1 MHPAPDP
8 PQAPSDASRFRP
20 PRWSPSAC
28 SPPCCGR
35 AQQAP
40 RPVSFADTTLLRDT
54 LGLRFDRLFELA
66 DSLRLTPDTLRALSI
81 RWGFVPSRLVELADS
96 LRARVDSVGVILERE
111 RYNPLALRGESV
123 TEFYYTTGYNVL
135 RTRATWT
142 NALDTRL
149 VRDALFFSQKTGI
162 TFERNKTSRATALR
176 DTRRAEHE
184 IGYKIGKT
192 TPLRGRAVLNRF
204 ESTTLEREPDQRPDE
219 PVPGVAWTRHEPRPG
234 LERAERVLGDR
245 DRELQPVHE
254 AWRGRRR

>member
-1 MHPAPDP
+1 MAPGLPVVSSSARGDARLRALCDPAPDP
-8 PQAPSDASRFRP
+8 PHERLPTPRAS
-20 PRWSPSAC
+20 
-28 SPPCCGR
+28 GR
-35 AQQAP
+35 RAGRP
-40 RPVSFADTTLLRDT
+40 RPALRRAAWAGPAGASARFAFADTTLLRDT

-192 TPLRGRAVLNRF
+192 TPLRGRAVLNRLNRRP
-204 ESTTLEREPDQRPDE
+204 SNVSQISDQMSQYQAS
-219 PVPGVAWTRHEPRPG
+219 PGPG
-234 LERAERVLGDR
+234 TNRARAR
-245 DRELQPVHE
+245 
-254 AWRGRRR
+254 AS